1 MTRAKDYM
9 LGLKTPPTAYN
20 VVQEV
25 SLRVAEDHEI
35 LESVFVE
42 MDPTLYGFVGIFVDL
57 CRKGEEFVFTETA
70 AGTGNRLLTFSSR
83 KRELAYRVLRQ
94 ELGAYLPREASIT
107 RDDLP

>member
-1 MTRAKDYM
+1 
-9 LGLKTPPTAYN
+9 

-42 MDPTLYGFVGIFVDL
+42 MDPVLYGFVGVFVDL

-83 KRELAYRVLRQ
+83 ERELAYRVLRQ
-94 ELGAYLPREASIT
+94 ELGAYLLPERASIT
-107 RDDLP
+107 GDDVP